1 MSAGPELSSISS
13 ALEGL
18 TKRIATTA
26 ETFSGT
32 ARDDLAAT
40 LFEVERGLQAAQ
52 RRLDTVVNALL

>member
-13 ALEGL
+13 DIEAI

-26 ETFSGT
+26 ESFAGT
-32 ARDDLAAT
+32 QRDDLAST
-40 LFEVERGLQAAQ
+40 LFDVERALLAAR